1 MDEHAIGASVLS
13 LPGATSFLQ
22 GDDAKALA
30 RAMNEQFA
38 EIIADHPHRFG
49 AFAVLPMDDIE
60 ALLEE
65 TAYALDVLKLDGVTS
80 EASSDG
86 KYLGHAYYDQWLEE
100 LNRRKTT
107 LFVHPGAPPR
117 FEMADLGLN
126 VSILEFMFESTRTVA
141 NMVISGAKERFSKIN
156 IISTH
161 GGGTIPYLAA
171 RIELLEPLFE
181 LLEPLSGRRV
191 MTDAE
196 IQSGLSSFYY
206 DLTAATST
214 PSLAALKKFIS
225 PTRLLMGFDFPMMP
239 TTTIAPAQD
248 QLAANG
254 GFDDEATEAI
264 LFGNAQK
271 LFPRL
276 GKCSHAE
283 PNSRK
288 QAQATKCSQTPSA
301 LTSAAIEPVG
311 NKRKA
316 AKCQRHKIVATKRR
330 RKRKTRAP

>member
-1 MDEHAIGASVLS
+1 
-13 LPGATSFLQ
+13 
-22 GDDAKALA
+22 
-30 RAMNEQFA
+30 
-38 EIIADHPHRFG
+38 
-49 AFAVLPMDDIE
+49 
-60 ALLEE
+60 
-65 TAYALDVLKLDGVTS
+65 
-80 EASSDG
+80 
-86 KYLGHAYYDQWLEE
+86 
-100 LNRRKTT
+100 
-107 LFVHPGAPPR
+107 
-117 FEMADLGLN
+117 MADLGLN